1 MGSAASSP
9 RRTSGSPPPFSS
21 ADLSN
26 TVLSSLPPATAL
38 PTPPT
43 PSAAHPA
50 AQGSASTTSTLVNH
64 SPTQA
69 RRSLSPAPP
78 PRGQPPQPQQVHLHS
93 PRPTPAAPLAIPPTS
108 AHPSGLGPDGLPVPS
123 SAHPRSSPYGSSSG
137 SASASGPGSHPRSA
151 APDPRRKKS
160 LELPD
165 LASLALTPVSVPPP
179 GPPRPVREP
188 QQREKYNDLAYGYP
202 PGASNVSP
210 AGTPPARRPSR
221 GRQPSEKAEAHRRA
235 SAPAS
240 APPAPP
246 PKEVQREEIDSRPS
260 SPGMGVIYSLLPSG
274 LPERVVQAEEEEE
287 REDTGARTVLRW
299 EGGGKEVL
307 LAGTFLDQW
316 QGRERMQ
323 FDPTSNT
330 HLLTLPLPP
339 GLHRFKFII
348 DGEWRCSTAYD
359 TATDP
364 QGNLINTLVVARPP
378 TPPELPA
385 SPQPL
390 VIQTTVAT
398 PTGSDDPSRVGSRQ
412 NTPTLRQSVS
422 AENALGG
429 RWDSNPR
436 SDIITDAYSPLWTNV
451 PPHILQQVASSP
463 AARAPQLPPPPALP
477 RHLERVILNAA
488 DRPGGQAD
496 GEDNSIL
503 PLPNHVVLNHLTAS
517 AIRGGVMAVGITGR
531 YGSKLV
537 TTIYYRPVGL

>member
-9 RRTSGSPPPFSS
+9 RRQTGSPPPFTS

-38 PTPPT
+38 PTPSTPT
-43 PSAAHPA
+43 AHA
-50 AQGSASTTSTLVNH
+50 GQGSASTTSTLVNH
-64 SPTQA
+64 SPTQGQG
-69 RRSLSPAPP
+69 RRSLSPPP
-78 PRGQPPQPQQVHLHS
+78 PPQVHVHS
-93 PRPTPAAPLAIPPTS
+93 PRAPAPAAPRPIPPTS
-108 AHPSGLGPDGLPVPS
+108 AHPSGLGPDGLPVAS
-123 SAHPRSSPYGSSSG
+123 SAHPRASHSTSSG
-137 SASASGPGSHPRSA
+137 SASGSGGRA
-151 APDPRRKKS
+151 GAGAPDARRKKS

-179 GPPRPVREP
+179 GPPRPAREP
-188 QQREKYNDLAYGYP
+188 QQRDIVYGYP

-210 AGTPPARRPSR
+210 GGTPPARRPSR
-221 GRQPSEKAEAHRRA
+221 GRQPSEKHDVAQAQRRA
-235 SAPAS
+235 PAPA
-240 APPAPP
+240 PAPP
-246 PKEVQREEIDSRPS
+246 QQEVKREELERPS
-260 SPGMGVIYSLLPSG
+260 SPGMGVIYSGLPSG
-274 LPERVVQAEEEEE
+274 LPEKLRAEEGEGEEE
-287 REDTGARTVLRW
+287 KGARTVLRW
-299 EGGGKEVL
+299 PGGGKDVL

-316 QGRERMQ
+316 QGRERLF
-323 FDPTSNT
+323 FDPLTNT
-330 HLLTLPLPP
+330 HTLTLPLSP

-348 DGEWRCSTAYD
+348 DGDWRCSPLYD

-364 QGNLINTLVVARPP
+364 QGNLINTLVVLRPP
-378 TPPELPA
+378 TPPLPTA

-390 VIQTTVAT
+390 VIQTTTPT
-398 PTGSDDPSRVGSRQ
+398 PTGSEEPSRVASRQ

-422 AENALGG
+422 AEDALGG

-451 PPHILQQVASSP
+451 PPQILQQVASSP
-463 AARAPQLPPPPALP
+463 SARAPQLPPPPALP